1 LPVTLYLIRH
11 AAHALVGRVLAGRMA
26 GVGLGEEGLQQ
37 SERLAERLADA
48 PLEAIH
54 ASPQERARQTAAP
67 LAARRG
73 LAVGI
78 APALDE
84 IDFGAWT
91 GRPFAELGEDPVWE
105 NFNRF
110 RSGTRPP
117 GGETMLEAQAR
128 ILGFCEELRRRHPDG
143 HVALVSHAD
152 VLKSAVLHWLGVPLD
167 FFLRVEIEPASLTI
181 VELAEWGPR
190 LLLLNETPHQRDRGD
205 APSAR

>member
-1 LPVTLYLIRH
+1 MLLPVTLYLVRH

-26 GVGLGEEGLQQ
+26 GVGLGEEGRRQ
-37 SERLAERLADA
+37 SGRLAERLAGT
-48 PLEAIH
+48 PLDAIH
-54 ASPQERARQTAAP
+54 ASPRERAQETAAP
-67 LAARRG
+67 LAARHG
-73 LAVGI
+73 LAVET
-78 APALDE
+78 ASALDE

-128 ILGFCEELRRRHPDG
+128 ILGFCEEIRRRRPDG

-152 VLKSAVLHWLGVPLD
+152 VLRGAILHWLGAPLD
-167 FFLRVEIEPASLTI
+167 LFLRIEVEPASLTI

-190 LLLLNETPHQRDRGD
+190 LLLLNETIATR
-205 APSAR
+205 